1 MFNKKKKQILELKKE
16 IDWKTNLA
24 HSRQET
30 LTNSRIENDKLI
42 AETVRLK
49 IELSAESD
57 HIKCL
62 ENENE
67 RLESLCLE
75 EIKRPLTRSEMT
87 NIETPWILGEPRKIG
102 WYFVAHAEGTTALYY
117 NPAARCRWMRG
128 EKGNAE
134 RFEQAVTAYMEV
146 PKYES

>member
-1 MFNKKKKQILELKKE
+1 MFNKKKKQILELQKE

-24 HSRQET
+24 HSRQEV

-62 ENENE
+62 EA
-67 RLESLCLE
+67 
-75 EIKRPLTRSEMT
+75 EIKLPEIVVKRSPLDWT
-87 NIETPWILGEPRKIG
+87 LGEPRKIG